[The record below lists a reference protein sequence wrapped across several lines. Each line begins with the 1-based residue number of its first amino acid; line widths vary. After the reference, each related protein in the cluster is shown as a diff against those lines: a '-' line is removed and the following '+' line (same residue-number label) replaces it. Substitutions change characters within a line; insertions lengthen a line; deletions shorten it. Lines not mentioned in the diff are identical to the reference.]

1 MAVLNGQND
10 RDNQAKRTSV
20 PQGFHTPR
28 PIPLKD
34 RASILFVE
42 RGQLDVID
50 GAFVMLDANGVR
62 TVIPVGGLA
71 AIMLEPG
78 TRASHAAIALAA
90 RAGTLLVWVGEAG
103 VRLYATGQPGG
114 ARSDKLLWQ
123 CRLAL
128 DPDARLKI
136 VRRMFQVR
144 FGERAPDRRS
154 VDQLRGI
161 EGVRVRTIY
170 QGLAKQFGV
179 IWKRRDYDP
188 GNFDISDVP
197 NRCLSAATSCLYGIT
212 EAAVLAAGYAPAL
225 GFLHTGKPLSFVY
238 DIADLYKFETVVP
251 EAFRIAGL
259 HAKGR
264 LDKPV
269 DMAVRHACRDAFRR
283 SNILSRLIPAIEDV
297 LSAGELAPPAA
308 PEDAVL
314 PAFVDPVSI
323 ADEGQRG

>member
-1 MAVLNGQND
+1 MADPGRKSSLPG
-10 RDNQAKRTSV
+10 AA
-20 PQGFHTPR
+20 PPR

-34 RASILFVE
+34 RASIVFVE
-42 RGQLDVID
+42 KGQLDVID
-50 GAFVMLDANGVR
+50 GAFVLVDGNGIR

-103 VRLYATGQPGG
+103 VRLYSTGQPGG
-114 ARSDKLLWQ
+114 ARADKLLWQ
-123 CRLAL
+123 CRLAME
-128 DPDARLKI
+128 PDARLRI
-136 VRRMFQVR
+136 VRRMFQFR
-144 FGERAPDRRS
+144 FGETAPERRS

-170 QGLAKQFGV
+170 QGLARQFGV
-179 IWKRRDYDP
+179 AWKRRDYDP

-197 NRCLSAATSCLYGIT
+197 NRCLSAATSCLYGLT
-212 EAAVLAAGYAPAL
+212 EAAVLAAGYAPAV

-238 DIADLYKFETVVP
+238 DIADLFKFETVVP
-251 EAFRIAGL
+251 EAFRVAGQ
-259 HAKGR
+259 HARGK

-269 DMAVRHACRDAFRR
+269 DMAVRHACRDAFRK

-297 LSAGELAPPAA
+297 LMAGELPRPEAPA
-308 PEDAVL
+308 DAVA
-314 PAFVDPVSI
+314 PAFSDPPSM
-323 ADEGQRG
+323 ADEGHRG